1 MKLDIISRYP
11 QQTPKPAPLLFVH
24 GSFADARCWDQ
35 HFLPYL
41 AEHGYEV
48 HAVSLRGHGRS
59 EGREWL
65 PLWRMTD
72 YVTDLGNTVRTLSK
86 PPVLIGH
93 SMGGMVV
100 QKYLETQP
108 EVAGIVLMASVP
120 PQGLIPSN
128 LHMALRHPFLFQQ
141 MALFAMLGPSVGSIE
156 LMRSLLF
163 SRDMPLVQLQEY
175 FDLVQAES
183 QIVSLD
189 MMWFDPLRLKP
200 EQVRAPILVQ
210 GAQDD
215 VFVSPAMVRETAR
228 FYRTQPHI
236 FPRMAH
242 AMMLEMRWRE
252 VADQLLGWLEST
264 VGVQTAAAA

>member
-1 MKLDIISRYP
+1 MKLEIISRYP
-11 QQTPKPAPLLFVH
+11 EQTTKPTPLLFVH

-41 AEHGYEV
+41 TQSGYEV
-48 HAVSLRGHGRS
+48 HAVSLRGHGQS

-72 YVTDLGNTVRTLSK
+72 YVTDLGHTVRALSR

-108 EVAGIVLMASVP
+108 KVAGVVLMASVP

-141 MALFAMLGPSVGSIE
+141 MALFALMGPSVGS
-156 LMRSLLF
+156 LDMMRSLLF
-163 SRDMPLVQLQEY
+163 SKDMPLEQLRQY

-183 QIVSLD
+183 QVVSLD

-200 EQVRAPILVQ
+200 EQVRVPILVQ

-215 VFVSPAMVRETAR
+215 VFVSPAMVRATAQ

-242 AMMLEMRWRE
+242 AMMLEMNWRD
-252 VADQLLGWLEST
+252 VADGLRDWLARAIE
-264 VGVQTAAAA
+264 VQSAAA